1 MTTAPIPA
9 HLAELVAR
17 LDLETKVR
25 LITGEDFWT
34 TKEVPEIGLRKLTL
48 SDGPSGVRGP
58 VWDERSPSLNLPSAT
73 ALASAW
79 DVDLARDYGA
89 VAASEA
95 RRKGVDWVLGP
106 TINLH
111 RSPLGGRHFE
121 CFSEDPVLTGD
132 LAFGYV
138 RGLQDNG
145 VAATPKHYV
154 ANDFETDRFT
164 ADVVVDERT
173 LREVYLVPFE
183 RAVEAGTWSVMS
195 AYNSVHGTTMSEND
209 LLREPLR
216 TEWGFD
222 GVVVSD
228 WTAVRSV
235 AAAAAE
241 QDLEMPGPGVWGDAL
256 LAAVRSGEVDEAAI
270 DRHVGRLL
278 LLAERVGAL
287 GDTTPQPVE
296 EVDGVAFARRAAAE
310 GSVLVANNGI
320 LPLDPARVRRV
331 AVIGHN
337 ADEAR
342 TQGGGSATVI
352 PERVV
357 NPLDGI
363 RAALPDAEVTYSL
376 GAIVQEGVGPLR
388 PECLTNP
395 RTGGQGLTAT
405 LFDADGVEVFSE
417 DRYATSLTWFGGGE
431 EMFARATTLVL
442 ETSYLPEATEER
454 ELGFATSL
462 RGRVFVDGV
471 LLFEDQPVVTGTDL
485 GAALLAPPSE
495 TRPVRFTEGVPVDI
509 RVEFD
514 LGTSKFAVA
523 GAVSVTFGTAPRALD
538 PAQLIA
544 DAARA
549 AADADVAIVVVGT
562 NSRVESEG
570 YDRDDLDLPGH
581 QDELV
586 RAVTAA
592 NPATVVVVNSGS
604 PVLLP
609 WRDQAAAVLLGWFG
623 GQEFGNAIADVLLG
637 AAEPGGRLPTTW
649 PVDIEDVPVLDCTPD
664 EEGRVHYSE
673 GVHIGYR
680 AWLRAGATPAYAFGH
695 GLGYTSW
702 QLDGFSAAVDG
713 DDVVVRGTVAN
724 VGDRAGKQV
733 VQVYASRPT
742 SAVERPARWL
752 VGFAPARVEAG
763 FSADVEIRVPRRRF
777 AHYDGGW
784 QLEPGAFAL
793 HVGTSVAETVADL
806 EVELS

>member
-1 MTTAPIPA
+1 
-9 HLAELVAR
+9 
-17 LDLETKVR
+17 
-25 LITGEDFWT
+25 
-34 TKEVPEIGLRKLTL
+34 
-48 SDGPSGVRGP
+48 
-58 VWDERSPSLNLPSAT
+58 
-73 ALASAW
+73 
-79 DVDLARDYGA
+79 
-89 VAASEA
+89 
-95 RRKGVDWVLGP
+95 
-106 TINLH
+106 
-111 RSPLGGRHFE
+111 
-121 CFSEDPVLTGD
+121 
-132 LAFGYV
+132 
-138 RGLQDNG
+138 
-145 VAATPKHYV
+145 
-154 ANDFETDRFT
+154 
-164 ADVVVDERT
+164 
-173 LREVYLVPFE
+173 
-183 RAVEAGTWSVMS
+183 MS
-195 AYNSVHGTTMSEND
+195 AYNSVGGTTMSEND

-235 AAAAAE
+235 AAASAE
-241 QDLEMPGPGVWGDAL
+241 QDLEMPAPGVWGEAL
-256 LAAVRSGEVDEAAI
+256 LAAVRAGEVDEAAI

-287 GDTTPQPVE
+287 GDAAPQLVD
-296 EVDGVAFARRAAAE
+296 EVDGFAFARRAAAE
-310 GSVLVANNGI
+310 GSVLLANNGI
-320 LPLDPARVRRV
+320 LPLDPARIRRV

-363 RAALPDAEVTYSL
+363 RAAFPDAEVAYRL

-388 PECLTNP
+388 LECLTNP
-395 RTGGQGLTAT
+395 RTGGRGLAAS
-405 LFDADGVEVFSE
+405 LVDADGAEIFSE

-431 EMFARATTLVL
+431 ELFARAATLVL

-462 RGRVFVDGV
+462 RGRVFVDGE

-485 GAALLAPPSE
+485 GAALLSPPSE
-495 TRPVRFTEGVPVDI
+495 TRPVRFVEGVPVSL

-538 PAQLIA
+538 PVELIA

-549 AADADVAIVVVGT
+549 AAEADVAVVVVGT

-581 QDELV
+581 QDDLV
-586 RAVTAA
+586 RAVVAA

-604 PVLLP
+604 PVLMP
-609 WRDQAAAVLLGWFG
+609 WRDEAAAVLLGWFG
-623 GQEFGNAIADVLLG
+623 GQEFGNAVADVLVG

-664 EEGRVHYSE
+664 DETKVYYSE
-673 GVHIGYR
+673 GIHIGYR
-680 AWLRAGATPAYAFGH
+680 AWLRAGATPAYPFGH
-695 GLGYTSW
+695 GLGYTTWDVS
-702 QLDGFSAAVDG
+702 GVTASVDG
-713 DDVVVRGTVAN
+713 DDVIVHASVAN
-724 VGDRAGKQV
+724 LGDRAGKHV
-733 VQVYASRPT
+733 LQVYASRES

-763 FSADVEIRVPRRRF
+763 ASADVEIRIPRRRF

-793 HVGTSVAETVADL
+793 HVGTSVAHVVADL